1 MRTRSRTR
9 EEETWSEDVQ
19 SLVRRCES
27 ALREIRSDLERE
39 KRAVTELSAKFV
51 SSREE
56 RERAT
61 RVASELGETC
71 RALSAENE
79 RLETVVATRD
89 AQIARERAK
98 WTETRDELAANA
110 KSLCLTIEKQ
120 TTENRR
126 LQATLATTNET
137 LRAKNEELVASYEVH
152 ARTENARA
160 TLEIQARD
168 LMRNN
173 ADLTAIL
180 FQPRT

>member
-19 SLVRRCES
+19 TLVRRCES
-27 ALREIRSDLERE
+27 ELRELRTDLERE
-39 KRAVTELSAKFV
+39 KRAVEDLTAKFV

-56 RERAT
+56 HERTT
-61 RVASELGETC
+61 RAVASELETIVT
-71 RALSAENE
+71 E
-79 RLETVVATRD
+79 RDARI
-89 AQIARERAK
+89 AQIARERAG
-98 WTETRDELAANA
+98 WIETRDELAANV
-110 KSLCLTIEKQ
+110 KSLSLALERQ

-126 LQATLATTNET
+126 LEATLATTNET

-160 TLEIQARD
+160 TLETQARD

-180 FQPRT
+180 FQPRA